1 MNLSKQI
8 FQTEDRKR
16 WGRFKWSSV
25 ILLLLL
31 FAAIFFV
38 IIAIRNL
45 YMPSIPSMDQQLK
58 MAIDG
63 EGKPF
68 RESKLSKKYTG
79 FRDLLL
85 DRKNKDR
92 NFRKQSKTALKS
104 DTIRAAF
111 YVDWDPQ
118 SKMSLER
125 NIRNLNMVIPEWF
138 FIDNKGD
145 SLITNIDTSALRIMR
160 AGNVK
165 IVPILSNAENEAFRS
180 DGLHRILN
188 NPEKRT
194 RFIDQVIVQLTQNHF
209 NGINVDFEDLKE
221 KNNEVLSNFAKELY
235 AKLHAKGFLVTQNV
249 MPFNEDY
256 DYEQLA
262 KSNDL
267 LFLMAYDQYSDLHNP
282 GPISSQKWIEAAVDN
297 IAAKIPSNK
306 IVLNLAAYGYDF
318 GQDSVKNVTYQEAL
332 MLARGSNAKIDFGD
346 DTYNLYFPYVGSDGT
361 RHDVYFTDAAT
372 NFNTMRFASEYG
384 LAGTAIWRLGSEDN
398 RLWDFYASSM
408 TKSALKSFDFHRLES
423 LKTSAKNVDYIGDE
437 HGEILDVVSS
447 PNQGK
452 IKYEMD
458 TSAYLISEEDYVALP
473 SNYIIKRSGQKNPKK
488 IVLTFDD
495 GPDPKWT
502 PMILDT
508 LKKYNVPAAFF
519 MLGSMAENNIPL
531 VRKIYDDG
539 YEIGNHTFT
548 HPNIANVSAR
558 RALLEMDATRLV
570 LECITGHSTILF
582 RPPFNADAEPT
593 TMEELEP
600 VYLSRT
606 RNYLM
611 IGENID
617 PEDWQQSD
625 DTMSVKINADS
636 IFNRVVRYQPQGN
649 IILLHDAGGDRRE
662 TVKALGRIIRYY
674 QARGFEFTT
683 IGYLMGKSRDQLMP
697 PVPKDEG
704 FGIIQTNMFIAR
716 AVYYFNSYFFAML
729 IVFLILNLI
738 RVLVIYI
745 LAVLDKKKG
754 KKRQYMPITK
764 DAPLVSIIVPA
775 HNEEVNAVSSLQHL
789 IKTTYPNFEVIFVD
803 DGSSD
808 STYERVT
815 TAFKDNPLVR
825 VFTKPNGGKA
835 SALNFG
841 IEQAH
846 ADYVVCIDADTQLQ
860 GNAISLMM
868 RHFNNPKV
876 GAVAGAVKVGNERNL
891 ITIWQSIEY
900 TISQNFDRRAFD
912 YINAITV
919 VPGAIGVFQKE
930 AIWKAGGFTTDTL
943 AEDCD
948 LTIRILKCGYLVENE
963 SAAKAYTEAPETTK
977 QFLKQRFRWSFG
989 VMQTWWK
996 NRDMLFNTQYK
1007 GLGWFAFPDILLFKY
1022 IVPLFAPFADIIMIL
1037 GLMFG
1042 SPESAKKIGLYYLV
1056 FLLIDALISF
1066 VAFAFEKER
1075 AWKLIWI
1082 IPQRLI
1088 YRWLMLWVLFKSI
1101 FYVFKGELQGW
1112 GTLKRTGNVQM
1123 ENVSQGK

>member
-1 MNLSKQI
+1 MNESSRQI
-8 FQTEDRKR
+8 FQTKDKKR
-16 WGRFKWSSV
+16 WGRFKWSS
-25 ILLLLL
+25 IALLLL
-31 FAAIFFV
+31 FFLAVVFV
-38 IIAIRNL
+38 VVAIRNL
-45 YMPSIPSMDQQLK
+45 YVPSIPSYDQQMR

-63 EGKPF
+63 DSKPF
-68 RESKLSKKYTG
+68 RESKLSEKFKG

-85 DRKNKDR
+85 DRKTKDHY
-92 NFRKQSKTALKS
+92 FRSRAHNHLKS

-125 NIRNLNMVIPEWF
+125 NIRNVNMVIPEWF
-138 FIDNKGD
+138 FIDNEGD
-145 SLITNIDTSALRIMR
+145 SVRSNIDTSALRIMR
-160 AGNVK
+160 SGNVK
-165 IVPILSNAENEAFRS
+165 IVPILSNAEDATFKTT
-180 DGLHRILN
+180 GLHRILN
-188 NPEKRT
+188 NPVKRAK
-194 RFIDQVIVQLTQNHF
+194 FISQVVSLLLTNHF
-209 NGINVDFEDLKE
+209 DGINVDFEELRE
-221 KNNEVLSNFAKELY
+221 KNNEVLTNFSKELY
-235 AKLHAKGFLVTQNV
+235 AQLHARNLLVTQNV
-249 MPFNEDY
+249 SPFNEDY
-256 DYEQLA
+256 NYVELA
-262 KSNDL
+262 KNNDY
-267 LFLMAYDQYSDLHNP
+267 LFLMAYDQYSSPNDP
-282 GPISSQKWIEAAVDN
+282 GPICTQKWIEAAVDN
-297 IAAKIPSNK
+297 IAAKIPSEK

-318 GQDSVKNVTYQEAL
+318 SKDSIKNVTYQEAL
-332 MLARGSNAKIDFGD
+332 SLARRSGSKIDFGD
-346 DTYNLYFPYVGSDGT
+346 DTYNLHFSYLSVDSVK
-361 RHDVYFTDAAT
+361 HEVYFTDAAT
-372 NFNTMRFASEYG
+372 NFNTMRFAAEYG

-398 RLWDFYASSM
+398 RLWDFYPSSM
-408 TKSALKSFDFHRLES
+408 TKQSLAAFDFHRLERF
-423 LKTSAKNVDYIGDE
+423 KTAAKNVDYVGDE
-437 HGEILDVVSS
+437 HGEILDVISS
-447 PNQGK
+447 PAQGK
-452 IKYEMD
+452 ITFELD
-458 TSAYLISEEDYVALP
+458 SSAYLISEENYVELP
-473 SNYIIKRSGQKNPKK
+473 SNYIIQRSGQKDSKK
-488 IVLTFDD
+488 LVLTFDD

-519 MLGSMAENNIPL
+519 MLGSMAENDIPL
-531 VRKIYDDG
+531 VKRIYDEG

-600 VYLSRT
+600 VYLSRS

-625 DTMSVKINADS
+625 DTVAVKVNADT
-636 IFNRVVRYQPQGN
+636 IFNRTVRLQPQGN

-662 TVKALGRIIRYY
+662 TVKALGMIIRYFKE
-674 QARGFEFTT
+674 RGFEFTT
-683 IGYLMGKSRDQLMP
+683 IGYLMGKSKEQLMP
-697 PVPKDEG
+697 PVPKNEG
-704 FGIIQTNMFIAR
+704 YGIIQTNMFIAR
-716 AVYYFNSYFFAML
+716 VVYYFNSYFFAML
-729 IVFLILNLI
+729 IVFLLLNLL

-745 LAVLDKKKG
+745 LAVLDKKKE
-754 KKRQYMPITK
+754 KKRQYMAITK
-764 DAPLVSIIVPA
+764 EAPLVSIIVPA

-789 IKTTYPNFEVIFVD
+789 LKSTYPNFEVIFVD

-808 STYERVT
+808 STYEKVS
-815 TAFKDNPLVR
+815 TAFKDHPQVR

-841 IEQAH
+841 IGH
-846 ADYVVCIDADTQLQ
+846 SISDFVVCIDADTQLQ
-860 GNAISLMM
+860 TDAISLMM
-868 RHFNNPKV
+868 RHFNNPQV
-876 GAVAGAVKVGNERNL
+876 GAVAGAVKVGNERNP

-919 VPGAIGVFQKE
+919 VPGAIGVFRKDALLE
-930 AIWKAGGFTTDTL
+930 AGGFTTDTL

-963 SAAKAYTEAPETTK
+963 SAAKAYTEAPETIH

-996 NRDMLFNTQYK
+996 NRDVLFSSQHK

-1037 GLMFG
+1037 GLIFG
-1042 SPESAKKIGLYYLV
+1042 NADSAKKIGLYYVV
-1056 FLLIDALISF
+1056 FLIVDALISF
-1066 VAFAFEKER
+1066 VAFAFEKEK

-1082 IPQRLI
+1082 IPQRLV

-1112 GTLKRTGNVQM
+1112 GALKRTGNVKI
-1123 ENVSQGK
+1123 EELNK